1 MLMRLCTVDEVVYK
15 TQPQKLLLAAAVAL
29 IMLSLPSSNSSAWN
43 IPGHMLSGAIAYQ
56 ILQREN
62 PTTIPIAHSI
72 LEKNR
77 WYDIR
82 WKQQLGK
89 LPDTKRDEMLFML
102 ATRWA
107 DDIRT
112 KDRALSHPLWHHIS
126 WPFKPQ
132 GEPES
137 VHTMPPQ
144 AQNIVTAIVSNERIV
159 RSDTDPQRRAIALTW
174 LFHLIGDIHQP
185 LHTVSLFTREF
196 RR

>member
-1 MLMRLCTVDEVVYK
+1 VVYK

-72 LEKNR
+72 LEKNP